1 MPNMI
6 GKKSTVGI
14 EYDISD
20 SKLFTGY
27 ARLWFE
33 GNSLGSLSELI
44 YLDGYLAGGLMDI
57 MKKGRLQP
65 IFWGESQEEIFC
77 KLNEALCISDD
88 DFYDDEK
95 NDLSELARSYSVNFG
110 TLLDDFTVFS
120 FKGET
125 GEGNILWEISSP
137 VDNVAHAELKNY
149 PRRIFSSKFSYDDI
163 ELLINKIESLK
174 VGS

>member
-6 GKKSTVGI
+6 GTKSTVGI

-20 SKLFTGY
+20 SNLFTGY

-33 GNSLGSLSELI
+33 DNSLGSLSELI
-44 YLDGYLAGGLMDI
+44 YLDGYLVGGLMNI
-57 MKKGRLQP
+57 MKKVRLRP
-65 IFWGESQEEIFC
+65 IFLGESQEETFC

-95 NDLSELARSYSVNFG
+95 NDLSELARSYSVTFG
-110 TLLDDFTVFS
+110 TLLDDFTIFS
-120 FKGET
+120 FKGEAD
-125 GEGNILWEISSP
+125 EGNILWEISSP
-137 VDNVAHAELKNY
+137 VENVVHAELKNY

-174 VGS
+174 VGA